1 MDYIPFSVIFLS
13 KRAVFINI
21 THYIQTQTSIQL
33 YISFISMGLPC
44 EVIPVTEKPGVFL
57 TLLNCDLVRLREAVQ
72 YQQHLFS
79 QTTLKPLQEAAV

>member
-1 MDYIPFSVIFLS
+1 
-13 KRAVFINI
+13 
-21 THYIQTQTSIQL
+21 
-33 YISFISMGLPC
+33 MGLPC

-57 TLLNCDLVRLREAVQ
+57 TLLNCDLVGLREAVQ